1 MGAGRRRGRG
11 RRPRGGAGAGAV
23 AVAVVTL
30 GAAAGARGSYNAL
43 FAWGDNRY
51 GELGL
56 GSSPLSNMMPLE
68 NQCEPQLVRPGS
80 WHDLMEDSAQRTFSG
95 FDSSA
100 IITGSGVL
108 YMCVPWRAAALGSTP
123 FPPPPPAR
131 LPSMARRIPLVWPT
145 LVLTD
150 SRVCPPPAGQVGSEW
165 ERSAWAR
172 GGGAKRGHAGFR

>member
-1 MGAGRRRGRG
+1 MGAG
-11 RRPRGGAGAGAV
+11 RRPRGGGGAGVV
-23 AVAVVTL
+23 AVAVVAL

-56 GSSPLSNMMPLE
+56 GPSPLSNMMPLE

-108 YMCVPWRAAALGSTP
+108 YMCVP
-123 FPPPPPAR
+123 
-131 LPSMARRIPLVWPT
+131 
-145 LVLTD
+145 
-150 SRVCPPPAGQVGSEW
+150 
-165 ERSAWAR
+165 
-172 GGGAKRGHAGFR
+172 